1 MICMRRMLVT
11 IMLSSAIFA
20 SVAQQN
26 ENASIEPSDTI
37 ILISGRKVVAHV
49 QGLTTSKVMYIP
61 YDGNVVKEMDRK
73 QVHKILYRAGRV
85 ETFNSLAAV
94 MIDDDSWQTVIV
106 TDNRDDTEGLFALGD
121 VSAQSSPQAR
131 NTRAARRSADIRL
144 KKRAV
149 NMGGIIVLVTKRESK
164 GGYGE
169 IPSHYVEG
177 VAYGFEPPVE

>member
-1 MICMRRMLVT
+1 MRRMLVT
-11 IMLSSAIFA
+11 IMLLSMIFA

-26 ENASIEPSDTI
+26 EDAAVEPSDTI
-37 ILISGRKVVAHV
+37 ILISGRKVVAQV

-61 YDGNVVKEMDRK
+61 YDGKEVKEMDRK
-73 QVHKILYRAGRV
+73 QVHKILYKAGRV

-94 MIDDDSWQTVIV
+94 MVDEDSWQTVIV
-106 TDNRDDTEGLFALGD
+106 TDSRDDVEGLFALGE

-131 NTRAARRSADIRL
+131 NARAAKRSADIRL

-149 NMGGIIVLVTKRESK
+149 NMGGIIVLVTKRESR

-169 IPSHYVEG
+169 VPTHSVEG
-177 VAYGFEPPVE
+177 VVYGFEPPLE